1 MSDKEQIK
9 IISKLDDT
17 KIKNLL
23 VEIEEL
29 EKNKKYYYA
38 LNKLDNLIQK
48 DGTIEKLND
57 KFLNLILDHY
67 EDIMDQIKNSS
78 GIKLDESEEKMNE
91 EALGDIKIY
100 NFYYFRDCFDRYEV
114 TLSQQKLENISNKK
128 KIHNKKII
136 EKYPSIRDEYL
147 DLIAQIENKEV
158 SISADTIYDT
168 IKKLN
173 ESIISED
180 DTKLFYIYKYLD
192 VSLIMNNKIFDLI
205 LQDRFYLNRYSFGFL
220 DELGIPIGF
229 SENITL
235 KYRYIFSLIKDKI
248 IEIDIYNKNNKNHI
262 NKKLKKKKG
271 KKKRRKAKIEEV
283 NEEKKEEDI
292 KNKKEGDKKD
302 MEKDKKDKIKEDK
315 EVKKEE
321 DKEEKKEEDIKDKIE
336 EDNEEKKEEDIKDKK
351 EGDKKGIEEDTK
363 DKIEEDIKEKKEE
376 DIKDMEEDTKE
387 KKEEDKKKKD
397 IEFVFKTFKDIF
409 SKFEKNKLN
418 LFEYFKYFALLFN
431 NVMFEGE
438 NSITEIYEDSTCVAS
453 SYFRILCEQFSL
465 YDKNV
470 DDWLKKFYESTKKKK
485 IEFFK
490 KNLVKFQ
497 KKKK

>member
-38 LNKLDNLIQK
+38 LYKLENLIRK

-91 EALGDIKIY
+91 EALGDIKIF

-114 TLSQQKLENISNKK
+114 TLSQQKLENISKKK

-158 SISADTIYDT
+158 SISADTIYET
-168 IKKLN
+168 IKRLN

-271 KKKRRKAKIEEV
+271 KKK
-283 NEEKKEEDI
+283 EEK
-292 KNKKEGDKKD
+292 
-302 MEKDKKDKIKEDK
+302 
-315 EVKKEE
+315 
-321 DKEEKKEEDIKDKIE
+321 
-336 EDNEEKKEEDIKDKK
+336 
-351 EGDKKGIEEDTK
+351 
-363 DKIEEDIKEKKEE
+363 
-376 DIKDMEEDTKE
+376 
-387 KKEEDKKKKD
+387 
-397 IEFVFKTFKDIF
+397 
-409 SKFEKNKLN
+409 
-418 LFEYFKYFALLFN
+418 
-431 NVMFEGE
+431 
-438 NSITEIYEDSTCVAS
+438 
-453 SYFRILCEQFSL
+453 
-465 YDKNV
+465 
-470 DDWLKKFYESTKKKK
+470 
-485 IEFFK
+485 
-490 KNLVKFQ
+490 Q
-497 KKKK
+497 K